1 MFVAV
6 TGEMKTVSVME
17 GEPSILYTGLIEIQ
31 GHDLIL
37 WKFKDHLIA
46 EIKKE
51 TNRFL
56 THDNNADGR
65 FKGRLQLH
73 YQSGTLTIRGSRI
86 TDSGEYHLYMSS
98 SSYTLQR
105 NISVSVTGE

>member
-73 YQSGTLTIRGSRI
+73 YQSGSLTIRGSRI